1 MESSRIDVVV
11 PAAGVGKRMHLN
23 IPKQYALLSKKTVLE
38 HTVNALLNCPY
49 VGKVIVGVSAADEY
63 FDSLEISRNPRVVKG
78 LGGKERSDTVRL
90 NLEKVSTEYVM
101 VHDAARPLVTQDD
114 LRRLALL
121 ARKNIDGAILACR
134 VTDTLKIVSG
144 DKIIKTI
151 PRENMYRA
159 YTPQMFKTELLKQA
173 LEHADRNHLAITD
186 DASAMEVL
194 GYEVL
199 IVEGDSGNFKLTTPD
214 DLNLAKLMIEKGNN

>member
-1 MESSRIDVVV
+1 
-11 PAAGVGKRMHLN
+11 
-23 IPKQYALLSKKTVLE
+23 
-38 HTVNALLNCPY
+38 
-49 VGKVIVGVSAADEY
+49 
-63 FDSLEISRNPRVVKG
+63 
-78 LGGKERSDTVRL
+78 
-90 NLEKVSTEYVM
+90 M
-101 VHDAARPLVTQDD
+101 VHDAARPLIGQDD
-114 LRRLALL
+114 LKKLALL
-121 ARKNIDGAILACR
+121 AQKNIDGAILACK
-134 VTDTLKIVSG
+134 VSDTLKLVSDGNIV
-144 DKIIKTI
+144 KTV

-159 YTPQMFKTELLKQA
+159 YTPQMFKTKLLKQA